1 MAKVKGM
8 TSIEIAV
15 ILAIVLVIAV
25 AVGWYLYTTFTAST
39 QAQAR
44 LSITSAT
51 FYTTT
56 TPNLRVV
63 VINPGP
69 NDVVVQ
75 AVQILGT
82 TPITC
87 TPSGFTLPYRIT
99 VGRTVTLNMTCSG
112 VTATPGTMIQGQ
124 VVTTAG
130 TVFPFTAAVR

>member
-15 ILAIVLVIAV
+15 IMAIVLVIAV

-39 QAQAR
+39 QAQAM

-51 FYTTT
+51 FYTTM

-75 AVQILGT
+75 AVQIHGT

-87 TPSGFTLPYRIT
+87 SPSGFTLPYRIP

-112 VTATPGTMIQGQ
+112 VTAVPGTMIQGQ
-124 VVTTAG
+124 LVTTAG
-130 TVFPFTAAVR
+130 TAFPFTAAVR